1 MPPSTAAPSDAASIN
16 DALRLAGP
24 HLRRPI
30 RFERHERVGD
40 WRLKLY
46 TIAPHGQLA
55 RSSLVDE
62 TLRRAPAIFPQPAH
76 TAERHGVGF
85 VIVHDAV
92 TACIALYYW
101 WQSFNE
107 LHQRIHVG
115 PKHDPAAM
123 TQIANQTA
131 GCVWELEVIDFE
143 RRAWLGDILANPSG
157 PDIERYLGRRVDTE
171 V

>member
-1 MPPSTAAPSDAASIN
+1 MLRPSSPAALPSIN
-16 DALRLAGP
+16 DALRVAGP
-24 HLRRPI
+24 HRTRPI
-30 RFERHERVGD
+30 RFLRTERVND

-46 TIAPHGQLA
+46 TIATHGHAA
-55 RSSLVDE
+55 RPEFIEE

-76 TAERHGVGF
+76 TDDRYGIGF
-85 VIVHDAV
+85 VIVHDAA

-107 LHQRIHVG
+107 LHQRVYVG
-115 PKHDPAAM
+115 PKADPAAM
-123 TQIANQTA
+123 TQITNQTA

-143 RRAWLGDILANPSG
+143 RRAWLTDILANPTG
-157 PDIERYLGRRVDTE
+157 PDIERYLGRHVDTE